1 VSAPRLLES
10 AGADGM
16 QMCTWRLRSRSARF
30 WDRPIAVLLCVL
42 DHWTAV
48 VSPTAARLMA
58 ILCELC
64 AACLVEGAREKS
76 AGDETE
82 GRHLR

>member
-1 VSAPRLLES
+1 VRRVCWKVQVLMACRCVPGVCVREALGS
-10 AGADGM
+10 G
-16 QMCTWRLRSRSARF
+16 
-30 WDRPIAVLLCVL
+30 RPIAVLLCVL

-48 VSPTAARLMA
+48 ASPTAARLMA